1 MKLLDNYIN
10 NSTRIWLTILLLGVG
25 GIIAYLNIGRLE
37 DPAFTIKTA
46 VVVTRYDG
54 ASAQQVEEEVT
65 LPLENAI
72 QELSYVDDVTS
83 ISSAGLSQI
92 TINIRAQYGANELP
106 QIWDE
111 LRRKINDNSV
121 RLPPGASAPMVNDDF
136 GDVYGFFFSL
146 TGDGYSNQDL
156 RNFAE
161 QLRRELV
168 LVPEVGKVGIV
179 GILPEEVQVE
189 ISRAQMTAAGIT
201 PQQLSDLLARQNVV
215 SDAGQLQVG
224 SESIRLHP
232 TGEFQSVQELGNLLV
247 SQPGS
252 PKSVYLRDIA
262 TVTQGFGHSPTNI
275 YRANGKPAL
284 ALGISFAPNVNV
296 VNVGNAIK
304 ARLAQLEGERPSG
317 MHINVFYDQS
327 HEVEGAVNGFILNFL
342 LALLIVVVT
351 LLIFMGVRSGVVI
364 AISLALNVLGT
375 LLIMWLFNIE
385 LQRVSLGAL
394 IIALSMLVDNAI
406 VVVEGIVVGRQR
418 GESLSTAIGNVV
430 KRSMMPLLGAT
441 VIAILAFAPIGLS
454 NDATGEYC
462 KSLFQVLLISLM
474 LSWITALTL
483 TPVFSK
489 WAFQNQ
495 KPAKVDEDK
504 PAKQPYD
511 GWLFRYYRV
520 VLNKLLQYRA
530 VTLVLLAAMLVASVV
545 GFGNVRQSFFP
556 PSNTP
561 IFFVDIWLPYGTD
574 IGYTEGVADKVEQYI
589 KQQKGV
595 ADTMATIGQGAMR
608 FMLTYNAQRH
618 YPNYA
623 QVMVRTEQL
632 DQIPGLIDEIE
643 AYMHDEYPQVDAQIK
658 RIMFGPSNNSSIEA
672 RFIGPDPEVLRS
684 LAAQAEKA
692 IIADPMADG
701 ARHDWQDRSKMIRP
715 QFSDYLGRELG
726 VDKREVDGT
735 LRMSFGGLPV
745 GLYRDGTRLMPI
757 VLRTPDSERL
767 NAERLNDVMVWSQAR
782 QAFIPIDNVVTS
794 FETEW
799 EDPLIMRLDRKRTLT
814 VQTDPTQQ
822 GGETSAEL
830 LQRIKPGV
838 ESIQLPR
845 GYELEWGGDYES
857 TKEAQRGIFIS
868 LPIAFLIMF
877 VVTVLMF
884 SSVRNA
890 LAIWLTV
897 PLALIGVTVGFLLT
911 GIPFGFMALLGLLS
925 LSGMLI
931 RNGIVLVEEIGLQ
944 RQEKPLRDAIIDAS
958 TARLRP
964 IMLTA
969 FTTVLGLAPL
979 LSDAFFQSM
988 AVVIMFGLGF
998 ATVLTLLVLPVI
1010 YSCMNPEPKEKAHD
1024 EPVSE

>member
-1 MKLLDNYIN
+1 
-10 NSTRIWLTILLLGVG
+10 
-25 GIIAYLNIGRLE
+25 
-37 DPAFTIKTA
+37 
-46 VVVTRYDG
+46 
-54 ASAQQVEEEVT
+54 
-65 LPLENAI
+65 
-72 QELSYVDDVTS
+72 
-83 ISSAGLSQI
+83 
-92 TINIRAQYGANELP
+92 
-106 QIWDE
+106 
-111 LRRKINDNSV
+111 
-121 RLPPGASAPMVNDDF
+121 
-136 GDVYGFFFSL
+136 
-146 TGDGYSNQDL
+146 
-156 RNFAE
+156 
-161 QLRRELV
+161 
-168 LVPEVGKVGIV
+168 
-179 GILPEEVQVE
+179 
-189 ISRAQMTAAGIT
+189 
-201 PQQLSDLLARQNVV
+201 
-215 SDAGQLQVG
+215 
-224 SESIRLHP
+224 
-232 TGEFQSVQELGNLLV
+232 
-247 SQPGS
+247 
-252 PKSVYLRDIA
+252 
-262 TVTQGFGHSPTNI
+262 
-275 YRANGKPAL
+275 
-284 ALGISFAPNVNV
+284 
-296 VNVGNAIK
+296 
-304 ARLAQLEGERPSG
+304 
-317 MHINVFYDQS
+317 
-327 HEVEGAVNGFILNFL
+327 
-342 LALLIVVVT
+342 
-351 LLIFMGVRSGVVI
+351 
-364 AISLALNVLGT
+364 
-375 LLIMWLFNIE
+375 MWLFNIE

-561 IFFVDIWLPYGTD
+561 IFFVDIWLPNGTD
-574 IGYTEGVADKVEQYI
+574 ISYTEGVASKVEQYI